1 MTEAKITEK
10 QIGSRV
16 REKAKGLFRHEN
28 AVLALVLAVLV
39 AGMAVLTKGRT
50 ATRTNAVNILLESS
64 IRGIASV
71 GQAFV
76 ILTAGI
82 DVSVGGMGLVSSV
95 LGASLITNNPNWSII
110 SSPIPMG
117 ASLLI
122 MVIVASAFG
131 LVNGALVSRI
141 GLPPLIATLGMWKI
155 CEGIGFQISQ
165 GVSIAQLPDA
175 MEFFGFGRVAGVPV
189 PVIIFIAVAAVAYF
203 VMSHTTFG
211 KSLYA
216 AGGNPT
222 SAWLSGVSVKN
233 IRLAAYVISGF
244 LAGLAGIVWTGR
256 TMAATMRSLTNLELD
271 TIASVTIGGVS
282 LAGGKGNVLGV
293 VIGVIIL
300 GVINNGMSLM
310 GADPFL
316 QNFTKGAII
325 IGAVAVDYLRRR

>member
-1 MTEAKITEK
+1 MREAKITEK
-10 QIGSRV
+10 QVGSGARG
-16 REKAKGLFRHEN
+16 RAKALSRHEN

-39 AGMAVLTKGRT
+39 VGMAVLTKGHT
-50 ATRTNAVNILLESS
+50 ATRTNVVNILLESS

-82 DVSVGGMGLVSSV
+82 DLSVGGMGLISSV
-95 LGASLITNNPNWSII
+95 LGASLITNNPDWSII
-110 SSPIPMG
+110 SNPIPMS
-117 ASLLI
+117 AALPI

-131 LVNGALVSRI
+131 LVNGSLVSRV
-141 GLPPLIATLGMWKI
+141 GVPPLIVTLGMWEI
-155 CEGIGFQISQ
+155 CKGIGFQISQ
-165 GVSIAQLPDA
+165 GVSIAQLPKG

-189 PVIIFIAVAAVAYF
+189 PVIIFIAVAVTAYF
-203 VMSHTTFG
+203 VLNHTNFG
-211 KSLYA
+211 KSIYA
-216 AGGNPT
+216 SGGNPT
-222 SAWLSGVSVKN
+222 TAWLSGVSVRN
-233 IRLAAYVISGF
+233 IRLAVYVISGF

-293 VIGVIIL
+293 VIGVLIL

-316 QNFTKGAII
+316 QNFVKGAII

>member
-1 MTEAKITEK
+1 MTQPKTDEE
-10 QIGSRV
+10 
-16 REKAKGLFRHEN
+16 REVTSGRTLGRKLLRHEN
-28 AVLALVLAVLV
+28 AVLALVLAVLI
-39 AGMAVLTKGRT
+39 AIMAVVTKGHT
-50 ATRTNAVNILLESS
+50 ASRTNAVNILLESS

-76 ILTAGI
+76 ILSAGI

-95 LGASLITNNPNWSII
+95 LGASLMTNNPAWSIV
-110 SSPIPMG
+110 SSPVSMSAVLPVM
-117 ASLLI
+117 
-122 MVIVASAFG
+122 IVVAAAFG
-131 LVNGALVSRI
+131 SANGALVSRV
-141 GLPPLIATLGMWKI
+141 GVPPLIVTLGMWKI
-155 CEGIGFQISQ
+155 CEGIGFQVSK

-175 MEFFGFGRVAGVPV
+175 MEFFGFGRVGGVPV
-189 PVIIFIAVAAVAYF
+189 PVIIFITVAVIAYF
-203 VMSHTTFG
+203 VLNHTTFG

-216 AGGNPT
+216 VGGNPT
-222 SAWLSGVSVKN
+222 SAWLTGVSVNN
-233 IRLAAYVISGF
+233 ITMVVYIISGG

-316 QNFTKGAII
+316 QNFVKGAII